1 MRCKLLDKSK
11 YLTPAEIKLLF
22 AKVQELEAK
31 DKAEF
36 RCYWIKISMMLN
48 ILFSCG
54 LRVSELR
61 NIRHQDIDLFD
72 QYPSIHV
79 IGKRH
84 KARFIPLNPK
94 LVKHIKAFIR
104 YKTSIGQ
111 SVAPESYLF
120 PSPRNPYLPYS
131 IGALENLYLKCLSA
145 AGLRRRS
152 IHSARHS
159 FGFAVYN
166 STRDLRACMQ
176 LMGHSSTQVS
186 EIYTYCTFEKLHG
199 YCNNLY

>member
-1 MRCKLLDKSK
+1 MKWQLDKSK
-11 YLTPAEIKLLF
+11 YLTPAEIRLLF
-22 AKVQELEAK
+22 NKVHELEAK
-31 DKAEF
+31 DKTEF
-36 RCYWIKISMMLN
+36 RCYWIKASIMLDL
-48 ILFSCG
+48 LFSLG

-61 NIRHQDIDLFD
+61 NIRHGDIDLLD

-84 KARFIPLNPK
+84 KSRYIPLNPK
-94 LVKHIKAFIR
+94 LVKHIKEFIK
-104 YKTSIGQ
+104 YKSSSGQ
-111 SVAPESYLF
+111 SVTPESYLF
-120 PSPRNPYLPYS
+120 PSPRNFYLPYS
-131 IGALENLYLKCLSA
+131 IGALEQMYLKALKA